1 MTRLR
6 WLAQFV
12 LEEQPWTAAVF
23 VAGVTVLMQARF
35 AGIPL

>member
-12 LEEQPWTAAVF
+12 LEEQPWTATAF
-23 VAGVTVLMQARF
+23 VGGVSFLILAHF